1 MHGGVPDHAPLP
13 DVAATGFELRLHE
26 QQQVGVGR
34 HASGQRGRAH
44 GQRDEGEVG
53 CAQVRRS
60 ADVLRCEKAD
70 VGPLEDGHPRVR
82 PKRPR
87 ELAAPDV
94 HRDDVRRAYLQQA
107 IGETTRRG
115 AGVEGAAA
123 GHGDVELVERS
134 RELLAAARDE
144 SRALATHA
152 DRLVGGDPP
161 RRGPRRQSADE
172 HAPRPDL
179 LERSL
184 PTRAQPASHQF
195 GIESAAHRDAQITR
209 RGAFAV
215 DRYRANAMVIPLHD
229 DNPTE
234 RFPFVTVAIIALN
247 VFVYLLIQPHSGV
260 DTRLGTSRDTAFTLE
275 HAAIPCELRQG
286 EPATVQELNTGNCSA
301 AARTDSRE
309 VFPDKNVWFAVFA
322 SMFLHGSIL
331 HLAGNML
338 FLWIFG
344 NNVEDHLGH
353 VGFTVFYFVV
363 GVAAMAAHYLADPG
377 STQPVIGAS
386 GAIAGVMGA
395 YLVLWPR
402 ARVLSV
408 IALLFFLP
416 VYLPAAVLLAIWFG
430 SQFVTS
436 FNPNS
441 GVAWLA
447 HVGGFVAGAGIALA
461 LRGLFGPPRQRVPP
475 AGPPQWGWG
484 R

>member
-1 MHGGVPDHAPLP
+1 
-13 DVAATGFELRLHE
+13 
-26 QQQVGVGR
+26 
-34 HASGQRGRAH
+34 
-44 GQRDEGEVG
+44 
-53 CAQVRRS
+53 
-60 ADVLRCEKAD
+60 
-70 VGPLEDGHPRVR
+70 
-82 PKRPR
+82 
-87 ELAAPDV
+87 
-94 HRDDVRRAYLQQA
+94 
-107 IGETTRRG
+107 
-115 AGVEGAAA
+115 
-123 GHGDVELVERS
+123 
-134 RELLAAARDE
+134 
-144 SRALATHA
+144 
-152 DRLVGGDPP
+152 
-161 RRGPRRQSADE
+161 
-172 HAPRPDL
+172 
-179 LERSL
+179 
-184 PTRAQPASHQF
+184 
-195 GIESAAHRDAQITR
+195 
-209 RGAFAV
+209 
-215 DRYRANAMVIPLHD
+215 MVIPLHD

-260 DTRLGTSRDTAFTLE
+260 DTRLGTSRDTAFTLQ
-275 HAAIPCELRQG
+275 HAAIPCELNQG
-286 EPATVQELNTGNCSA
+286 EPATVRELNTGSCTA

-309 VFPDKNVWFAVFA
+309 VFPDKNVWVAVFA

-344 NNVEDHLGH
+344 NNVEDHFGH
-353 VGFTVFYFVV
+353 IGFTVFYFVV

-395 YLVLWPR
+395 YLVFWPR
-402 ARVLSV
+402 ARVLTV

-461 LRGLFGPPRQRVPP
+461 LRGLFGPPRQRVRP
-475 AGPPQWGWG
+475 AEPPQWGWG

>member
-1 MHGGVPDHAPLP
+1 
-13 DVAATGFELRLHE
+13 
-26 QQQVGVGR
+26 
-34 HASGQRGRAH
+34 
-44 GQRDEGEVG
+44 
-53 CAQVRRS
+53 
-60 ADVLRCEKAD
+60 
-70 VGPLEDGHPRVR
+70 
-82 PKRPR
+82 
-87 ELAAPDV
+87 
-94 HRDDVRRAYLQQA
+94 
-107 IGETTRRG
+107 
-115 AGVEGAAA
+115 
-123 GHGDVELVERS
+123 
-134 RELLAAARDE
+134 
-144 SRALATHA
+144 
-152 DRLVGGDPP
+152 
-161 RRGPRRQSADE
+161 
-172 HAPRPDL
+172 
-179 LERSL
+179 
-184 PTRAQPASHQF
+184 
-195 GIESAAHRDAQITR
+195 
-209 RGAFAV
+209 
-215 DRYRANAMVIPLHD
+215 MVIPLHD

-260 DTRLGTSRDTAFTLE
+260 DSRLGTSRDTAFTLE
-275 HAAIPCELRQG
+275 HAAIPCELNQG
-286 EPATVQELNTGNCSA
+286 EPATVRELNTGGCTA

-331 HLAGNML
+331 HIAGNML

-353 VGFTVFYFVV
+353 IGFTVFYFVV

-395 YLVLWPR
+395 YLVFWPR
-402 ARVLSV
+402 ARVLTV

-430 SQFVTS
+430 SQFLTG

-441 GVAWLA
+441 GVAWVA

-461 LRGLFGPPRQRVPP
+461 LRGFFGPPRQRVRP
-475 AGPPQWGWG
+475 AEPPQWGLG